1 MYYFY
6 EQVVISIK
14 SIIKRSLCIL
24 LMFAMPMNPFGG
36 ACFAAED
43 STPIEAP
50 VDDGFFERG
59 KSFFMYTISRMKDGV
74 SGFFIKI
81 SGKKVAKYQDLTLD
95 IGPEPEKEYE
105 LPIGDFNWTFRIKVD
120 G

>member
-1 MYYFY
+1 
-6 EQVVISIK
+6 
-14 SIIKRSLCIL
+14 
-24 LMFAMPMNPFGG
+24 MPMNLFGAAFGG

-74 SGFFIKI
+74 NGFFSKI
-81 SGKKVAKYQDLTLD
+81 SGKKVAKYQELTLD

-105 LPIGDFNWTFRIKVD
+105 LPIGDFNWTFRIKAD
-120 G
+120 E